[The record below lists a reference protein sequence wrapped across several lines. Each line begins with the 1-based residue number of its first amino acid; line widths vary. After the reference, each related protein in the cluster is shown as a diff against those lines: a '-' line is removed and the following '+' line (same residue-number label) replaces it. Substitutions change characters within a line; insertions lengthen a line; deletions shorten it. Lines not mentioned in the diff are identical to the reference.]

1 MAIKL
6 NITRGKVQRPQKVV
20 VYGPEGIGKT
30 TFASNFPNPLFID
43 TEGGSAHL
51 DVARIECRDSWN
63 DLLETIKEVA
73 RQDICKTLVL
83 DTADW
88 AEQLAI
94 SAICT
99 KYKQPSI
106 ESFGYGKGYTY
117 VSEEIEKMLN
127 ALNEV
132 IESGKHVV
140 ITAHAKMR
148 KQELPDEQ
156 GAFDR
161 WELKLT
167 RQTAPIVKEWADA
180 VFFLNYK
187 TYVSQS
193 DNGSAKASGG
203 KRVMYTSHHPCWDA
217 KNRYGLEDMLDMDY
231 QNIAEH
237 FSESPVADCKSQ
249 MKKINAEGKS
259 LKEQLK
265 EFMERDGVTE
275 DELKEL
281 LSKSKNFDEHI
292 PVTDYA
298 DKLLPKWDSILSKLG
313 KDLF

>member
-30 TFASNFPNPLFID
+30 TFASNFPEPLFID

-51 DVARIECRDSWN
+51 DVARIECRESWN

-94 SAICT
+94 NSICT

-117 VSEEIEKMLN
+117 VSEEIEKMLS
-127 ALNEV
+127 AFNEV

-187 TYVSQS
+187 TYVSHS

-237 FSESPVADCKSQ
+237 FSESPVADRKSQ
-249 MKKINAEGKS
+249 MKKINAEGKA

-265 EFMERDGVTE
+265 ELMERDGVTE

-281 LSKSKNFDEHI
+281 LSKSKNFDERI

-298 DKLLPKWDSILSKLG
+298 DKLVPKWDSILSKLG

>member
-30 TFASNFPNPLFID
+30 SFASNFPNPLFID

-73 RQDICKTLVL
+73 HQDICKTLVL

-281 LSKSKNFDEHI
+281 LSKSKNFDERI

>member
-73 RQDICKTLVL
+73 HQDICKTLVL

-231 QNIAEH
+231 QYIAEH

-249 MKKINAEGKS
+249 MKKINAEGKD

-281 LSKSKNFDEHI
+281 LSKSKNFDERI

>member
-73 RQDICKTLVL
+73 HQDICKTLVL

-237 FSESPVADCKSQ
+237 FSESPVADRKSQ
-249 MKKINAEGKS
+249 MKKINAEGKD

-281 LSKSKNFDEHI
+281 LSKSKNFDERI

>member
-51 DVARIECRDSWN
+51 DVARIECRESWN

-94 SAICT
+94 NSICT

-117 VSEEIEKMLN
+117 VSEEIEKMLS
-127 ALNEV
+127 AFNEV

-187 TYVSQS
+187 TYVSHS

-237 FSESPVADCKSQ
+237 FSESPVADRKSQ
-249 MKKINAEGKS
+249 MKKINAEGKA

-265 EFMERDGVTE
+265 ELMERDGVTE

-281 LSKSKNFDEHI
+281 LSKSKNFDERI

-298 DKLLPKWDSILSKLG
+298 DKLVPKWDSILSKLG

>member
-73 RQDICKTLVL
+73 HQDICKTLVL

-217 KNRYGLEDMLDMDY
+217 KNRYGLENMLDMDY

-237 FSESPVADCKSQ
+237 FSESPVADRKSQ
-249 MKKINAEGKS
+249 MKKINAEGKD

-281 LSKSKNFDEHI
+281 LSKSKNFDERI

>member
-51 DVARIECRDSWN
+51 DVARIECRESWN

-94 SAICT
+94 NSICT

-117 VSEEIEKMLN
+117 VFEEIEKMLS
-127 ALNEV
+127 AFNEV

-187 TYVSQS
+187 TYVSHS

-237 FSESPVADCKSQ
+237 FSESPVADRKSQ
-249 MKKINAEGKS
+249 MKKINAEGKA

-281 LSKSKNFDEHI
+281 LSKSKNFDERI

-298 DKLLPKWDSILSKLG
+298 DKLVPKWDSILSKLG

>member
-51 DVARIECRDSWN
+51 DVARIECRESWN

-94 SAICT
+94 NSICT

-127 ALNEV
+127 AFNEV

-187 TYVSQS
+187 TYVSHS

-237 FSESPVADCKSQ
+237 FSESPVADRKSQ
-249 MKKINAEGKS
+249 MKKINAEGKA

-265 EFMERDGVTE
+265 ELMERDGVTE

-281 LSKSKNFDEHI
+281 LSKSKNFDERI

-298 DKLLPKWDSILSKLG
+298 DKLVPKWDSILSKLG

>member
-1 MAIKL
+1 MSIKL
-6 NITRGKVQRPQKVV
+6 KITRGKVQRPQKVV
-20 VYGPEGIGKT
+20 IYGPEGIGKT
-30 TFASNFPNPLFID
+30 TIASHFPEPLFID

-51 DVARIECRDSWN
+51 DVSRIECRESWTE
-63 DLLETIKEVA
+63 LLETIKEVA
-73 RQDICKTLVL
+73 RQDVCKTLII
-83 DTADW
+83 DTMDW
-88 AEQLAI
+88 AEQLAVN
-94 SAICT
+94 AICT
-99 KYKQPSI
+99 KYKQPGI

-117 VSEEIEKMLN
+117 VSEEIEKLLD

-132 IESGKHVV
+132 IASGKHVV

-217 KNRYGLEDMLDMDY
+217 KNRYGLDEMLDMDY
-231 QNIAEH
+231 QLISEH
-237 FSESPVADCKSQ
+237 FSEAPVADRKTQ
-249 MKKINAEGKS
+249 QQKINAEGKA

-265 EFMERDGVTE
+265 ELMERDGVTE
-275 DELKEL
+275 DELRDL
-281 LSKSKNFDEHI
+281 LSKSKNYDERI

-298 DKLLPKWDSILSKLG
+298 DKLVPKWDSILAKLN
-313 KDLF
+313 KDIF

>member
-51 DVARIECRDSWN
+51 DVARIECRESWN

-94 SAICT
+94 NSICT

-117 VSEEIEKMLN
+117 VSEEIEKMLS
-127 ALNEV
+127 AFNEV

-187 TYVSQS
+187 TYVSHS

-237 FSESPVADCKSQ
+237 FSESPVADRKSQ
-249 MKKINAEGKS
+249 MKKINTVGKA

-265 EFMERDGVTE
+265 ELMERDGVTE

-281 LSKSKNFDEHI
+281 LSKSKNFDDRI

-298 DKLLPKWDSILSKLG
+298 DKLVPKWDSILSKLG

>member
-51 DVARIECRDSWN
+51 DVARIECRESWN

-94 SAICT
+94 NSICT

-117 VSEEIEKMLN
+117 VSEEIEKMLS
-127 ALNEV
+127 AFNEV

-187 TYVSQS
+187 TYVSHS

-237 FSESPVADCKSQ
+237 FSESPVAGRKTQ
-249 MKKINAEGKS
+249 MKKINAEGKA

-265 EFMERDGVTE
+265 ELMERDGVTE

-281 LSKSKNFDEHI
+281 LSKSKNFDERI

-298 DKLLPKWDSILSKLG
+298 DKLVPKWDSILSKLG